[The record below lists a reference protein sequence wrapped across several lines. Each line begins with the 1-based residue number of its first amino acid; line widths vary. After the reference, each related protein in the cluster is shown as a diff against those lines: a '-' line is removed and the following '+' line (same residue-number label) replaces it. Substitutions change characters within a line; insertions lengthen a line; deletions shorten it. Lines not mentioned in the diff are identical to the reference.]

1 MVIMSFLKETAAAAM
16 VAAIAVTGA
25 STAKANT
32 YSMVGN
38 FTGGVTLDATITTSN
53 TPDPSYSGG
62 YDITGITGVITGL
75 PVGGGITQ
83 SSYTITG
90 LDLNGEIGGGTNV
103 NPIDNVLFP
112 TGPQYLD
119 SLGTAFNLSPSSS
132 DLIGAGLWGGYGDNS
147 ATLFIGNW
155 LWGSAYSAD
164 GSLTVSQ
171 APLPPAW
178 TAMLTGLA
186 VLGFVAYR
194 QNRKGALPQAA

>member
-1 MVIMSFLKETAAAAM
+1 MVIMSFLKETAVAAM
-16 VAAIAVTGA
+16 VAAIAVIVA

-32 YSMVGN
+32 YSMVG
-38 FTGGVTLDATITTSN
+38 TSPAALPWMQPSPRATRRTRVIQA
-53 TPDPSYSGG
+53 D
-62 YDITGITGVITGL
+62 DITGITGVITGL
-75 PVGGGITQ
+75 PVGGGTQ

-103 NPIDNVLFP
+103 NPVDNVLFP

-119 SLGTAFNLSPSSS
+119 SLRTAFNLSPSSS

-186 VLGFVAYR
+186 VLGFLAYR